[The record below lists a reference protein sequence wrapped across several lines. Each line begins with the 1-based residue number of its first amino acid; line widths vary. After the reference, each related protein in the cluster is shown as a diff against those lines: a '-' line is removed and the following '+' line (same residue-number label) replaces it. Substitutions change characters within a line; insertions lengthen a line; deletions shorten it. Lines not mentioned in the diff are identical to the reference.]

1 VSTAAT
7 WILRGDVRTLDPAR
21 PRAEAVAIGGDRVLA
36 VGTLDEATAA
46 AGEGA
51 EVRTAPGVVVPGF
64 TDSHVHMLYA
74 GLELR
79 RLDLSAVRSL
89 GELLDGLRAACSD
102 GEGWV
107 HAVGNFEREDL
118 AERRYPT
125 VEELDA
131 ATGGRPVFVDQRTH
145 DALVNTAALRL
156 ARIGRDT
163 PDPEGGLIER
173 GADGEPTG
181 RLVERP
187 AFDLVHRLLP
197 PVTVS
202 TMRRALREIQP
213 RFLTA
218 GIAGIVDPGLN
229 PVELG
234 AYQEA
239 WAEGELTVRTTAM
252 PLVDP
257 AVPVADE
264 LAGFA
269 ATGVRTGFGDARL
282 RLGGLKVYY
291 DGTGSFGT
299 ALIREPWPGDDAG
312 GPPYGTRVIPRE
324 TLLEVARFCARECWS
339 LGVHAVGGAAVDEVL
354 EAFAEADAIR
364 PIRPLRFT
372 VIHAYLGVSPENV
385 RQAAELGAVV
395 ATQPSLH
402 WQVAPRLVETFGE
415 DAVGRMTPVRTWIE
429 GGVLVAGGSDGP
441 DFPLDPLFG
450 IWQACTRAVR
460 GRDEPLGADEAISA
474 ADALALWTSDAA
486 YAAFA
491 DHERGRLAPG
501 YLADWVALSLDPEG
515 VAPDELRGAC
525 VLQTAVG
532 GEVVHEA

>member
-1 VSTAAT
+1 M
-7 WILRGDVRTLDPAR
+7 DPER
-21 PRAEAVAIGGDRVLA
+21 PRAEAMAVAGDRIVA
-36 VGTLDEATAA
+36 VGPLDEVARP
-46 AGEGA
+46 GVP
-51 EVRTAPGVVVPGF
+51 VRTAPGLVVPGL

-79 RLDLSAVRSL
+79 RLDLSGVRSV
-89 GELLDGLRAACSD
+89 GDLLDGLRGASSGG
-102 GEGWV
+102 GEEWL
-107 HAVGNFEREDL
+107 HAVGNFELEDL

-125 VEELDA
+125 REELDA

-156 ARIGRDT
+156 AGIGRDT
-163 PDPEGGLIER
+163 PDPPGGRIER
-173 GADGEPTG
+173 GDDGEPTG

-213 RFLTA
+213 RFLAA
-218 GIAGIVDPGLN
+218 GITGIVDPGLD
-229 PVELG
+229 PVEMG

-257 AVPVADE
+257 AVPVAEE
-264 LAGFA
+264 LAGLG

-299 ALIREPWPGDDAG
+299 ALVREPWPGGPAG
-312 GPPYGTRVIPRE
+312 AGPPYGTRVIPQE
-324 TLLEVARFCARECWS
+324 TLREFARFCAREGWS

-354 EAFAEADAIR
+354 DAFAEADAVA

-385 RQAAELGAVV
+385 RRAAGLGAVV

-402 WQVAPRLVETFGE
+402 WQVAPRLLETFGE
-415 DAVGRMTPVRTWIE
+415 EAVGRMTPVRTWLR
-429 GGVLVAGGSDGP
+429 GGVVVAGGSDGP

-460 GRDEPLGADEAISA
+460 GREDPVGPEEAITA
-474 ADALALWTSDAA
+474 AEALELWTAGSA

-501 YLADWVALSLDPEG
+501 CLADWVALSLDPEA
-515 VAPDELRGAC
+515 VTPDELREAR
-525 VLQTAVG
+525 VLQAGVA